1 MSGTAGKLVSKA
13 VFEASFF
20 YIFLLFSQK
29 IKKKGVCIEDARQC
43 GREAKEKNIFTENKE
58 KGSMTQARRCAAE
71 RQKEIFSQKIKKK
84 GVCIEAARCAAKR
97 RKEN

>member
-20 YIFLLFSQK
+20 LYLFIIFAENN
-29 IKKKGVCIEDARQC
+29 KKGVCIEDARQC

-71 RQKEIFSQKIKKK
+71 R
-84 GVCIEAARCAAKR
+84 